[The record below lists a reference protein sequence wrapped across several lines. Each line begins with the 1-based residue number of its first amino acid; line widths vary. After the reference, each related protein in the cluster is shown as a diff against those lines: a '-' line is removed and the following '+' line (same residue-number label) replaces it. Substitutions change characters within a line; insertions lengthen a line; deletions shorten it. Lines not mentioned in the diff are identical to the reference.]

1 MMPSHSSEGQ
11 GAWIE
16 MLKASRVSSTS
27 SMLSPVLKRYSLA
40 QLTECLSACIKP
52 SASSSVPHKL
62 DMKVEVEDLKFKTSL
77 NYRERVGRQPGLWE
91 TLSKNNNPTPNVL
104 NV

>member
-1 MMPSHSSEGQ
+1 MTPSHSSEGQ

-27 SMLSPVLKRYSLA
+27 STEQSLLWCGVWHIPVLKRCSLA

-52 SASSSVPHKL
+52 SASSSAPHKL
-62 DMKVEVEDLKFKTSL
+62 DMKVEAEDLKFKTSL

-91 TLSKNNNPTPNVL
+91 TF
-104 NV
+104 